1 MGARCKVG
9 WSLGLFSALSVW
21 LFAQQFLLAWRR
33 HRGVLP
39 VAIVPLIAI
48 AVLAMAMNHNV
59 RWILLGE
66 DYTRRLYVTIG
77 VFVVLTLVNAV
88 YSAFHKVWS
97 VAAASA
103 LVCAAWFF
111 VGVVNSAV

>member
-1 MGARCKVG
+1 
-9 WSLGLFSALSVW
+9 
-21 LFAQQFLLAWRR
+21 
-33 HRGVLP
+33 
-39 VAIVPLIAI
+39 
-48 AVLAMAMNHNV
+48 MAMNHNL

-77 VFVVLTLVNAV
+77 VFVVLTLGNAV
-88 YSAFHKVWS
+88 YSAFHRVWS